1 MRENDILRI
10 RPEHTHAGGLQICD
24 DGADGTV
31 PKLGFFGATPT
42 VQRKNAAQAK
52 LTESATTAQ
61 IVALV
66 NEPFGELSQGGSLF
80 LHTFIIIRLII
91 RMFFYEVT

>member
-10 RPEHTHAGGLQICD
+10 RPEHTHAGCLQICD
-24 DGADGTV
+24 GGADGTV
-31 PKLGFFGATPT
+31 QKLGFFGATPT

-61 IVALV
+61 IVSLV
-66 NEPFGELSQGGSLF
+66 NELREALVEKGLIKGSA
-80 LHTFIIIRLII
+80 
-91 RMFFYEVT
+91 